1 MSFSDDN
8 KTVVEVVGAVIQVF
22 EGENVSGKKV
32 DEWTTAKG
40 KNHII
45 KDLEVGKKYTFR
57 EVTAPKGLKTVTDFI
72 FSVDENGK
80 VTVHSVLT
88 SGKAEFKEGKL
99 IVIYYGL
106 KIIAS

>member
-1 MSFSDDN
+1 DN
-8 KTVVEVVGAVIQVF
+8 KTVVKVVGAVIQVF

-32 DEWTTAKG
+32 DEWTTEKG

-57 EVTAPKGLKTVTDFI
+57 EVSAPKGLKTVTDFI

-80 VTVHSVLT
+80 VTVHSILT
-88 SGKAEFKEGKL
+88 SGKAEYKDGKL
-99 IVIYYGL
+99 IVTDDREI
-106 KIIAS
+106 